1 MYRTVPYRSIDGSGL
16 DERDLVVLG
25 GFPSL
30 LFPEDSL
37 TPLGSFFFRPLVP
50 PFVYCRS
57 YTTRRSYIYI
67 CIYILMPVIILS
79 SLTAPPRPLLNNATA
94 TSVQSLET
102 KATRSGCLERLPK
115 ESVSRS
121 VGGP

>member
-25 GFPSL
+25 GFP
-30 LFPEDSL
+30 P
-37 TPLGSFFFRPLVP
+37 PLGSFFFRPLVP